1 MGFNISEI
9 VQGSGWKNFM
19 KYLYGWGATAV
30 IVGALFKL
38 MHWPGAGIMLT
49 IGMTVEAVIFFFS
62 AFEPIHEEVDW
73 TLVYPELAGMSDE
86 EELKQYRSS
95 SRNSGL
101 DAETLKEVL
110 GSVLAANAQNTSSTA
125 TAPAAQPVQ
134 AATAQ
139 PSGGGHYQA
148 VNTGGAS
155 GALIFTDKFNKML
168 ENAEIGPELF
178 EKVSKGLSKLSD
190 TSAKLADISNAAA
203 AGNDLSDK
211 MRKASDAV
219 SGMSDAYSKSGQV
232 LSESVNVLSESYQK
246 TASIIGESGNT
257 FASGIKGSV
266 STLEQQLSSAGD
278 SVKNKIVESGSQ
290 VAGQLSNAAQGF
302 VTTYQQLAEAM
313 KANGEILNDG
323 SQNYHEQLNKLNKNM
338 AALNAA
344 HELHLNMT
352 SDKLKQSEE
361 VYAGV
366 EKMMKT
372 LSSSMSETEMYAKSV
387 SQLNQNIAALNAV
400 YGNMLS
406 AMNVISNGK

>member
-1 MGFNISEI
+1 
-9 VQGSGWKNFM
+9 M
-19 KYLYGWGATAV
+19 KYLYGWGAAAV

-95 SRNSGL
+95 GRNSGL

-110 GSVLAANAQNTSSTA
+110 GSVLAANSQGASAGGASVV
-125 TAPAAQPVQ
+125 APSAQPV
-134 AATAQ
+134 AVQ
-139 PSGGGHYQA
+139 PQA
-148 VNTGGAS
+148 VHHATVSSGGAS
-155 GALIFTDKFNKML
+155 GALIFTEKFNKML
-168 ENAEIGPELF
+168 ENAEIGPDLF
-178 EKVSKGLSKLSD
+178 EKVSRGLSKLGD

-203 AGNDLSDK
+203 ASNEFSDK

-219 SGMSDAYSKSGQV
+219 SGLSDSYSKSGQV
-232 LSESVNVLSESYQK
+232 LSESVNILSESYQK
-246 TASIIGESGNT
+246 VASVIGESGST
-257 FASGIKGSV
+257 FASGIKSSV
-266 STLEQQLSSAGD
+266 SSLEQQLSSAGD
-278 SVKNKIVESGSQ
+278 AVKGKIVESGSQ

-338 AALNAA
+338 SALNAA
-344 HELHLNMT
+344 HELHLSVT

-372 LSSSMSETEMYAKSV
+372 LKGSMSETEMYAQSV

>member
-1 MGFNISEI
+1 
-9 VQGSGWKNFM
+9 M

-110 GSVLAANAQNTSSTA
+110 GSVLAANAQGSSSTA
-125 TAPAAQPVQ
+125 AVPAAQPVQ
-134 AATAQ
+134 TATAQ
-139 PSGGGHYQA
+139 SSGGHYQS
-148 VNTGGAS
+148 VNTGGVS
-155 GALIFTDKFNKML
+155 GALIFTEKFNKML

-178 EKVSKGLSKLSD
+178 EKVSKGLHKLSD
-190 TSAKLADISNAAA
+190 TSAKLADISNTAA

-219 SGMSDAYSKSGQV
+219 SGMADTYSKSGQV
-232 LSESVNVLSESYQK
+232 LSESVNILSESYQK
-246 TASIIGESGNT
+246 TATVIGESGDV
-257 FASGIKGSV
+257 FASGIKGSI
-266 STLEQQLSSAGD
+266 SNLEQQLSSAGD
-278 SVKNKIVESGSQ
+278 SVKNKIVESGAQ

-323 SQNYHEQLNKLNKNM
+323 SQNYHEHLNKLNKNM

-344 HELHLNMT
+344 HELHLSMT

-366 EKMMKT
+366 EKMMRT
-372 LSSSMSETEMYAKSV
+372 LNGSMNETEMYAKSV
-387 SQLNQNIAALNAV
+387 SMLNQNIAALNAV